1 MPRVTI
7 DLSEAQSRKPVPE
20 DTYQLK
26 VVEITG
32 PHKGPKSRYMTVVLE
47 ITEGEHAGRKF
58 YHNLMITGK
67 AAGMFAEFLSKLT
80 NTDIDI
86 DELENMDI
94 DTDDYIGMEIGAA
107 VADGEEYQGEVRSEI
122 KKFLKAR

>member
-7 DLSEAQSRKPVPE
+7 DLSEAQSRKPIPE
-20 DTYQLK
+20 DTYRMK
-26 VVEITG
+26 VSDITG

-47 ITEGEHAGRKF
+47 IIEGEHTGRKF

-80 NTDIDI
+80 GQEIDV

-94 DTDDYIGMEIGAA
+94 DTDDYLGMEIGAA
-107 VADGEEYQGEVRSEI
+107 VQDAEYEGETKSEI